1 MSGVEEVPPPP
12 LGEGSS
18 ESVPQETNDVKE
30 IVEERDGDKGS
41 LTTSSDTDSWTLL
54 DHEDEEPKDIKEV
67 LKGPF
72 IALQKIS
79 TVFDNIQEPKTSW

>member
-18 ESVPQETNDVKE
+18 ESVPQEANDVQE

-67 LKGPF
+67 RDHCITKNF
-72 IALQKIS
+72 NC
-79 TVFDNIQEPKTSW
+79 F